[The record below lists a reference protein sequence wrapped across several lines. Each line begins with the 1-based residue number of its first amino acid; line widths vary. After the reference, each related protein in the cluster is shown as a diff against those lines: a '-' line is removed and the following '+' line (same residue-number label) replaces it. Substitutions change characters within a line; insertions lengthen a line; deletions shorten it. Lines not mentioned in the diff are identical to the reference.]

1 MCLKIHEGLKGPLM
15 KAAKFGGPGKSVIT
29 AWKVLRYVPD
39 LGPSLQSTVM
49 DYKYKA
55 GWNKPRAGKP
65 LTTTRLAYDNKQVH
79 GGALHLFATREGAE
93 ADGREYSATPRVVVP
108 VGVERRDIIA
118 VGEGMCQVTMAV
130 RKCYLARD
138 DYEQALVSGKRAHD
152 NIRVYF

>member
-1 MCLKIHEGLKGPLM
+1 MCLKIHEDPEGPLM

-29 AWKVLRYVPD
+29 AWKVLRYAPD
-39 LGPSLQSTVM
+39 LGPSLRSTVM
-49 DYKYKA
+49 DYEYKA
-55 GWNKPRAGKP
+55 GWNKPEAGRP

-79 GGALHLFATREGAE
+79 AGALHLFATREGAE
-93 ADGREYSATPRVVVP
+93 AHGRGFSATRVVP

-152 NIRVYF
+152 NNRVYF